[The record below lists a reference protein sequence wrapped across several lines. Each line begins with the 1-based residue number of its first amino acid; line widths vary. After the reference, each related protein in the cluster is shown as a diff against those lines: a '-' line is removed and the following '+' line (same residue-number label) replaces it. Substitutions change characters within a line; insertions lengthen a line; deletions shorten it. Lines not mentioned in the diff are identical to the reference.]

1 MGRPFRMNAAN
12 RDDAAG
18 AHRYTASMPL
28 PDSTT
33 AKIVA
38 FLDDIGIP
46 VTMAALPEDTF
57 LPAMTVTRGTLLVD
71 PVRLTYPGDL
81 LHEAGHIAVTD
92 PALRTT
98 LETVAD
104 SQSDELAAICWSYAA
119 AHAIGVDPGIVFH
132 GDGYRGNGAALAMS
146 FQIGVYIGVHLLV
159 GYGLTSNAAYPAME
173 RWLR

>member
-1 MGRPFRMNAAN
+1 
-12 RDDAAG
+12 
-18 AHRYTASMPL
+18 MPL
-28 PDSTT
+28 ADPIT

-46 VTMAALPEDTF
+46 VVVSSLPEDTL

-71 PVRLTYPGDL
+71 PARLTYPGDL

-92 PALRTT
+92 PAVRAT

-104 SQSDELAAICWSYAA
+104 NQSEELAAICWSYAA
-119 AHAIGVDPGIVFH
+119 GHAIGLDPGIVFH

-146 FQIGVYIGVHLLV
+146 FQMGVYIGVHLLV
-159 GYGLTSNAAYPAME
+159 GYGLTSNVGYPAMAS
-173 RWLR
+173 WLR